1 MTELGVS
8 PCASPQARR
17 SLPKIC
23 RFWCIWGKQQ
33 ARSSVS
39 SLITPARGGCQHG
52 VVVVS
57 QLAAEVLKGPA
68 APVQPRGFLLFLVF
82 YSRVSVWSPISTE
95 ALSL

>member
-23 RFWCIWGKQQ
+23 RFWCIWGEQQ

-52 VVVVS
+52 VVAVS
-57 QLAAEVLKGPA
+57 QLMAEVLKGPA
-68 APVQPRGFLLFLVF
+68 APVQPRGFLLFLVL
-82 YSRVSVWSPISTE
+82 YSGVSVCPLISTWH
-95 ALSL
+95 